1 MQPKKKTRK
10 MRHTSNRFILHS
22 ARERVT
28 ENRSKFQWALPG
40 ATLCQMKGQVNY
52 ITTVLRPVMVTGQT
66 QPADGRRRKT
76 TGSRPTVAKI
86 TTRRNTKLAEETE
99 IGDTTGL
106 QPMYENGASYTNG
119 WYVGAKYQHNNAHS
133 RADQKQDKMKS
144 QLLRGYIVIRT

>member
-86 TTRRNTKLAEETE
+86 TTQYQAGGKKKKQKSETRQVCIPCTKTRRTKPMAGTLEQMANTTTRILARTK
-99 IGDTTGL
+99 
-106 QPMYENGASYTNG
+106 N
-119 WYVGAKYQHNNAHS
+119 
-133 RADQKQDKMKS
+133 RA
-144 QLLRGYIVIRT
+144 R

>member
-86 TTRRNTKLAEETE
+86 TTQFQAGGEKKNRNRRHDRFASHVRKRGEINQWLVRWSKWPTQQRVSSHGPKTGQDEKRTKGTKA
-99 IGDTTGL
+99 
-106 QPMYENGASYTNG
+106 
-119 WYVGAKYQHNNAHS
+119 
-133 RADQKQDKMKS
+133 
-144 QLLRGYIVIRT
+144 